1 MTPSIVLDSDFLSAF
16 LKIDRLSR
24 VRDFYQVDALLVP
37 PAVYREVSLTRHLA
51 LLASLSWV
59 RVEIPAASL
68 VEASEEDLQRLGS
81 GEREAIALARQH
93 EGSLLLM
100 NDSQARRAAH
110 RIGVATVDIPAFLLS
125 CKESGFAGQEEIR
138 DLIRALQ
145 EQDHYGFRKE
155 ILDLLLG

>member
-1 MTPSIVLDSDFLSAF
+1 MTASIVLDSDFLSAF
-16 LKIDRLSR
+16 LKINRLFL
-24 VRDFYQVDALLVP
+24 VRDFYQVEALLVP

-51 LLASLSWV
+51 VLAGLSWL
-59 RVEIPAASL
+59 RIEIPAAS
-68 VEASEEDLQRLGS
+68 SESPEEHLQKLGA
-81 GEREAIALARQH
+81 GEREAIALAKQR

-125 CKESGFAGQEEIR
+125 CKEAGFVRREEIQ

-145 EQDHYGFRKE
+145 EQDHYGFRRE
-155 ILDLLLG
+155 ILDLLLR